1 MSGSNP
7 GERRGGRQKGTPNKV
22 SAQLKDMVLGA
33 LDDVG
38 GRQYLARMSQEQ
50 PTAFMALLGRVLPTT
65 SENRVE
71 LVQRAAMVDKRVAE
85 ADRALAES
93 MQRLAQI
100 KAARAK
106 AIH

>member
-1 MSGSNP
+1 MATGHKT
-7 GERRGGRQKGTPNKV
+7 GGRQKGTPNKV
-22 SAQLKDMVLGA
+22 SKALKDMVLGA

-38 GRQYLARMSQEQ
+38 GQEYLARMSQEQ

-71 LVQRAAMVDKRVAE
+71 LVQRATMVEERVAA

-93 MQRLAQI
+93 MQRLEQI
-100 KAARAK
+100 KAAQAK

>member
-1 MSGSNP
+1 MSKAL
-7 GERRGGRQKGTPNKV
+7 R
-22 SAQLKDMVLGA
+22 DMVLGA

-38 GRQYLARMSQEQ
+38 GQKYLARMSQEQ

-71 LVQRAAMVDKRVAE
+71 LVQRAAMVDERVAE

-93 MQRLAQI
+93 MQRLEQV
-100 KAARAK
+100 KAARDK